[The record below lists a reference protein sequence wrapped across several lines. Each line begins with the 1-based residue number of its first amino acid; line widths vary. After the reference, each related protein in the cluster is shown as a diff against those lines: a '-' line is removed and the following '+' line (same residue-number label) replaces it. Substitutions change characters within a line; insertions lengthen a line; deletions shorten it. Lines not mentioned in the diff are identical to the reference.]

1 MLKIVI
7 SPAKKMNITDEF
19 PCNATVPVFSDR
31 ADVLHGIL
39 KNKNIQE
46 LKTLW
51 KCSDKLA
58 EQNYQRLHAFS
69 PDQAVTPALLAYEG
83 IQYQHIAPSV
93 FTDAQWHY
101 VNVHLRILSGFYGIL
116 KPTDKV
122 IPYRLEM
129 QAKLEAAKKNDLYEY
144 WSDTLYQSLLAEG
157 MTELV
162 NLASAE
168 YSKAILPYKNI
179 RCITCIFGEEVN
191 GKIKV
196 KGTQAKIARGEM
208 VRWMADQKTK
218 AFRTSVNSKNW
229 DIVFLPLIPRR
240 TLTLFLFDLTAA
252 CFVYADI
259 SLPFGPQTITW
270 AADYNFDYRLQFFR
284 RL

>member
-116 KPTDKV
+116 KPLDGVT
-122 IPYRLEM
+122 PYRLEM
-129 QAKLEAAKKNDLYEY
+129 QAKLSIGPAKNLYDY
-144 WSDTLYQSLLAEG
+144 WGSLIARILFEE
-157 MTELV
+157 TDCIV
-162 NLASAE
+162 NLASKE
-168 YSKAILPYKNI
+168 YSQCVSKYVPGSA
-179 RCITCIFGEEVN
+179 RFITCVFGEEKD
-191 GKIKV
+191 GKV
-196 KGTQAKIARGEM
+196 VEKGTKCK
-208 VRWMADQKTK
+208 MA
-218 AFRTSVNSKNW
+218 W
-229 DIVFLPLIPRR
+229 I
-240 TLTLFLFDLTAA
+240 
-252 CFVYADI
+252 
-259 SLPFGPQTITW
+259 
-270 AADYNFDYRLQFFR
+270 
-284 RL
+284 

>member
-179 RCITCIFGEEVN
+179 RYITCIFGEEVN

-208 VRWMADQKTK
+208 VRWMADQKIE
-218 AFRTSVNSKNW
+218 SVS
-229 DIVFLPLIPRR
+229 DIREFKELGYRFSPSHS
-240 TLTLFLFDLTAA
+240 TEDTYTF
-252 CFVYADI
+252 
-259 SLPFGPQTITW
+259 SL
-270 AADYNFDYRLQFFR
+270 
-284 RL
+284 

>member
-208 VRWMADQKTK
+208 VRWMADQKIE
-218 AFRTSVNSKNW
+218 SVSDIGSVKNFVALVKNGSFLVRITDMTILIEKEFIYGSSKRPN
-229 DIVFLPLIPRR
+229 P
-240 TLTLFLFDLTAA
+240 T
-252 CFVYADI
+252 
-259 SLPFGPQTITW
+259 
-270 AADYNFDYRLQFFR
+270 DYYRKQHYQCG
-284 RL
+284 

>member
-129 QAKLEAAKKNDLYEY
+129 QTKLETENATDLYHF
-144 WSDTLYQSLLAEG
+144 WNNQLYQALYCKFEKDSPK
-157 MTELV
+157 ELI

-208 VRWMADQKTK
+208 VRWMADQKIE
-218 AFRTSVNSKNW
+218 SVS
-229 DIVFLPLIPRR
+229 DIREFKELGYRFSPSHS
-240 TLTLFLFDLTAA
+240 TEDTYTF
-252 CFVYADI
+252 
-259 SLPFGPQTITW
+259 SL
-270 AADYNFDYRLQFFR
+270 
-284 RL
+284 

>member
-83 IQYQHIAPSV
+83 IQYQ
-93 FTDAQWHY
+93 
-101 VNVHLRILSGFYGIL
+101 
-116 KPTDKV
+116 
-122 IPYRLEM
+122 
-129 QAKLEAAKKNDLYEY
+129 
-144 WSDTLYQSLLAEG
+144 
-157 MTELV
+157 
-162 NLASAE
+162 
-168 YSKAILPYKNI
+168 
-179 RCITCIFGEEVN
+179 
-191 GKIKV
+191 
-196 KGTQAKIARGEM
+196 
-208 VRWMADQKTK
+208 
-218 AFRTSVNSKNW
+218 
-229 DIVFLPLIPRR
+229 
-240 TLTLFLFDLTAA
+240 
-252 CFVYADI
+252 
-259 SLPFGPQTITW
+259 
-270 AADYNFDYRLQFFR
+270 
-284 RL
+284 

>member
-58 EQNYQRLHAFS
+58 EQSYQRLHAFS

-93 FTDAQWHY
+93 FYRCPVALCKCSPSHFI
-101 VNVHLRILSGFYGIL
+101 RILRNL
-116 KPTDKV
+116 KTDRQSYSLSFGNAGKV
-122 IPYRLEM
+122 R
-129 QAKLEAAKKNDLYEY
+129 N
-144 WSDTLYQSLLAEG
+144 
-157 MTELV
+157 
-162 NLASAE
+162 
-168 YSKAILPYKNI
+168 
-179 RCITCIFGEEVN
+179 C
-191 GKIKV
+191 
-196 KGTQAKIARGEM
+196 
-208 VRWMADQKTK
+208 
-218 AFRTSVNSKNW
+218 
-229 DIVFLPLIPRR
+229 
-240 TLTLFLFDLTAA
+240 
-252 CFVYADI
+252 
-259 SLPFGPQTITW
+259 
-270 AADYNFDYRLQFFR
+270 
-284 RL
+284 

>member
-1 MLKIVI
+1 
-7 SPAKKMNITDEF
+7 
-19 PCNATVPVFSDR
+19 
-31 ADVLHGIL
+31 VLHGIL

-208 VRWMADQKTK
+208 VRWMADQKIE
-218 AFRTSVNSKNW
+218 SVS
-229 DIVFLPLIPRR
+229 DIREFKELGYRFSPSHS
-240 TLTLFLFDLTAA
+240 TEDTYTF
-252 CFVYADI
+252 
-259 SLPFGPQTITW
+259 SL
-270 AADYNFDYRLQFFR
+270 
-284 RL
+284 